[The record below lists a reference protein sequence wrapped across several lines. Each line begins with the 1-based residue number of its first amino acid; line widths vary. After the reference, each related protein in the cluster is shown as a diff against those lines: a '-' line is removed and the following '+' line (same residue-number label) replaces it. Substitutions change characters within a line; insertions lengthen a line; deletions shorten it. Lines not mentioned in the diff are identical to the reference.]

1 MNWAREKPK
10 GNSLK
15 NVTYKMDLSLELP
28 NGCER
33 ETKTKKKKMKNFV
46 ESMDEQHTKR
56 KQRKSAF
63 NHL

>member
-1 MNWAREKPK
+1 
-10 GNSLK
+10 
-15 NVTYKMDLSLELP
+15 MDLSLELP